1 MAHFVSGEDERRR
14 LGGFCLFLDTDS
26 LSDNPG
32 LFGGGVMAASPS
44 GNVGGVG
51 GHSTADIL
59 N

>member
-1 MAHFVSGEDERRR
+1 MAHFVSGEDGRRS
-14 LGGFCLFLDTDS
+14 LEGWFFLDMDS

-32 LFGGGVMAASPS
+32 LFGGGVRAASPS